1 MGKSRNIIKLL
12 CSILTLTILF
22 NICVSC
28 QSGIKSFDETY
39 HYTKKSGYYVL
50 PSCADGWVEKNAL
63 KTTVENDVFF
73 IFSDDNTVADS
84 FINSQRTLL
93 YFLRERGVNSEEFK
107 AYGTDYDFSFSESG
121 AAYISLND
129 MNSWQQVLATL
140 QAMWGDYTDYGYVYA
155 ISNKIAEELGWE
167 TDVEHDIEKADLD
180 AFFSNNQTAVD
191 LLYPVF
197 STNFASEE
205 TVECCKALSRMLF
218 SKIKVNSALKQDIE
232 TQLDAYCDLIAD
244 YAEKNSIPYERQEC
258 GYAYYGENVLLRFMT
273 TYAEFYIDI
282 NRTDVDKLYEDIFSN
297 YVSLYNTVSILNEE
311 ITNAVDY
318 FGVADQVGVIKIKWL
333 NSETDAAQKLLT
345 DRNGMYYGS
354 THIAYL
360 ASLSAYLHE
369 YFHHIEYTIKQVNE
383 RTWQSQAFCEL
394 GSSYSQYSLL
404 MWEKA
409 FTQYKESADLFRL
422 FTGREYR
429 YGREDFYEAMDI
441 LCYIN
446 GYELDY
452 LSGGAA
458 INSFTRYLVDRY
470 GEKNVYSLLLYPD
483 RISEIIN
490 SNWDELAAEW
500 EQHIK
505 DKYADIDIS
514 SLLAQ

>member
-1 MGKSRNIIKLL
+1 MGKSRNYKKLF
-12 CSILTLTILF
+12 CSIFAVIILSCV
-22 NICVSC
+22 CVSC
-28 QSGIKSFDETY
+28 QSKIKTFDESY

-50 PSCADGWVEKNAL
+50 PSCADGWIEKNAL

-73 IFSDDNTVADS
+73 IFSNDNTIADR

-93 YFLRERGVNSEEFK
+93 CYLRERGVNSEVLK
-107 AYGTDYDFSFSESG
+107 VYGTDYDFSFSESG
-121 AAYISLND
+121 AAYITLND

-167 TDVEHDIEKADLD
+167 TDLEHDIEKASLD
-180 AFFSNNQTAVD
+180 VFFSSNPTAID

-205 TVECCKALSRMLF
+205 TVSYCKALSRMLF

-232 TQLDAYCDLIAD
+232 TQLDTYCALIAD
-244 YAEKNSIPYERQEC
+244 FAEKNSIPYERQEC

-273 TYAEFYIDI
+273 TYAEFFIDI
-282 NRTDVDKLYEDIFSN
+282 NRTDADKLYEDVFSD
-297 YVSLYNTVSILNEE
+297 YISLYNTVCVLNEE
-311 ITNAVDY
+311 ITNAVEY
-318 FGVADQVGVIKIKWL
+318 FGVSEHVGVIKIKWL

-345 DRNGMYYGS
+345 DRNGIYYGS

-360 ASLSAYLHE
+360 ASLFPYLHE
-369 YFHHIEYTIKQVNE
+369 YYHHIEYTIKQVNE

-404 MWEKA
+404 MWETA
-409 FTQYKESADLFRL
+409 FTQYKENADVFRL
-422 FTGREYR
+422 FAGHEYSN
-429 YGREDFYEAMDI
+429 GREDFYEAMDI

-458 INSFTRYLVDRY
+458 INSFTRYLVDRW
-470 GEKNVYSLLLYPD
+470 GEKTVYTLLLYPD
-483 RISEIIN
+483 RLSEIVN
-490 SNWDELAAEW
+490 SDWDELAAEW

-505 DKYADIDIS
+505 DKYADIDVS
-514 SLLAQ
+514 GLLG